1 MAKTWISTTSSTWGT
16 AGNWSPSGIPTA
28 TDDVIFNST
37 YGGSCS
43 VSSTST
49 CKSIVMTGYS
59 GVFSGSGNLSI
70 TGSDNG
76 LLNGSGNTIVL
87 SAVGNTSNF
96 TYTGIITIT
105 AVNGTG
111 KIYCNGKSF
120 NAQITFNSGAGIWSC
135 MDIFKST
142 GLLLLSSGSVVF
154 SSDAYIGTINTSGSV
169 ARTFSVNGSLYLTGS
184 SNLISATTT
193 TNLIWTSSSIY
204 VWGTQSSA
212 RTLTFNTVV
221 YTKYCE
227 LAGNGSGQITLA
239 AGSTGVP
246 RVGVTNTGGA
256 IVNFTSSTLS
266 ELIFSGG
273 TNVVWS
279 NAASQTLTISGDLKL
294 VSTMVTPT
302 LTPAIIFRGDGNG
315 LVYDSRITL
324 AGKSLVT
331 GSITLNDTTSP
342 RGAGSGTF
350 TFVDA
355 FSSNSSV
362 TITSAGVVN
371 INANFSITTSS
382 TFTLTTGTLNVN
394 NGANITTGLFASTNS
409 TPRVL
414 NMGSGNWTIT
424 GTGTVW
430 NITTSTNM
438 TLNCETSRIVITD
451 TSATVNTFASGGSFT
466 YYTIEYARGG
476 GGSRLNLDSLGSGNT
491 TTIANFIDNTSTV
504 AHSLNFGAGTYNFYK
519 FNVRGTAGALVT
531 ISRSGAIS
539 PVLNKVGQGIVSYCD
554 YLNISTASHTATP
567 ANTWYAGSNSTGSGW
582 VMTAAPT
589 SRSTLGVG
597 GVG

>member
-59 GVFSGSGNLSI
+59 GVFSGSSNLSI

-76 LLNGSGNTIVL
+76 LLDGSGNTIVL
-87 SAVGNTSNF
+87 SAVGNISNF

-105 AVNGTG
+105 APNGTG

-135 MDIFKST
+135 MDVFKST
-142 GLLLLSSGSVVF
+142 GLLLLSSGNVVF
-154 SSDAYIGTINTSGSV
+154 SSDAYIGNINTSGSV
-169 ARTFSVNGSLYLTGS
+169 ARSFSISGSLYLTGS

-193 TNLIWTSSSIY
+193 TNLIWASSSIY

-212 RTLTFNTVV
+212 RTLTFNMVV
-221 YTKYCE
+221 YPSKGYCE
-227 LAGNGSGQITLA
+227 LAGNGSGQITLT
-239 AGSTGVP
+239 AGITGVP

-256 IVNFTSSTLS
+256 IVNFTSATLS

-279 NAASQTLTISGDLKL
+279 NQASVTLTINGNLTL
-294 VSTMVTPT
+294 TSTMGTPT
-302 LTPAIIFRGDGNG
+302 LTPSFTFRGSN
-315 LVYDSRITL
+315 SRITL

-331 GSITLNDTTSP
+331 GSVTLNDTTSP
-342 RGAGSGTF
+342 GGAGSGTF

-355 FSSNSSV
+355 FSSNSSM

-371 INANFSITTSS
+371 INANFIITTSS

-409 TPRVL
+409 TNRVL

-491 TTIANFIDNTSTV
+491 TTIANFIDNTSTA
-504 AHSLNFGAGTYNFYK
+504 AHLIAFGAGTYNFYK
-519 FNVRGTAGALVT
+519 FNVRGSAGALVQ

-539 PVLNKVGQGIVSYCD
+539 PVLNKVGQGIVPYCD
-554 YLNISTASHTATP
+554 YLNISTTSHTVTP
-567 ANTWYAGSNSTGSGW
+567 ANTWYAGANSTGGTTGW
-582 VMTAAPT
+582 VMTAAPS